1 MTESLI
7 DRALGLAPGPVE
19 GTLRMAGAVGAD
31 VLESVLALSPDHDD
45 YPDDPFA
52 ARDPEYI
59 RRTLPALQ
67 TLSRGYFRGEVRGLE
82 NIPKTKPVLLVGNHS
97 GGTLIA
103 DTFVFSEAFY
113 RHFGPERRFH
123 QLAHDL
129 VFKLPGLRA
138 MLSRYG
144 TVPASRENM
153 KRALE
158 QRSALLVYPGGDH
171 ETYRPSWESSR
182 IDFGGRTGFAKLA
195 LETDTPIVPVVAIGG
210 QETALFLGR
219 GGRLASGLQLDRLF
233 RLKVVPPQIGPP
245 WGITV
250 LDLPGRFPLPAKITV
265 RVLPKIDLRKRLGR
279 DAGPEECAELVTS
292 AMQRALDGLAEE
304 RTLPVVG

>member
-138 MLSRYG
+138 MLSRLPG
-144 TVPASRENM
+144 EHAT
-153 KRALE
+153 RARAAL
-158 QRSALLVYPGGDH
+158 RSARLPRRRSRDLPALVGVQPDRLRRAHGLCQAGARDRHADRPRGGDR
-171 ETYRPSWESSR
+171 RP
-182 IDFGGRTGFAKLA
+182 G
-195 LETDTPIVPVVAIGG
+195 
-210 QETALFLGR
+210 
-219 GGRLASGLQLDRLF
+219 DR
-233 RLKVVPPQIGPP
+233 
-245 WGITV
+245 
-250 LDLPGRFPLPAKITV
+250 PLPRSRRA
-265 RVLPKIDLRKRLGR
+265 PRLGTTAR
-279 DAGPEECAELVTS
+279 PAVSPQG
-292 AMQRALDGLAEE
+292 RAPAD
-304 RTLPVVG
+304 RSTVGDHRA

>member
-144 TVPASRENM
+144 TVPASPENM
-153 KRALE
+153 RRALE

-182 IDFGGRTGFAKLA
+182 IDSAGALA
-195 LETDTPIVPVVAIGG
+195 LASWRSRPTRRSSPWWRSAARRPPSSSVAAGASPRDYSSTG
-210 QETALFLGR
+210 CFASRSCPRRSVHR
-219 GGRLASGLQLDRLF
+219 GGSPCLTSPAAF
-233 RLKVVPPQIGPP
+233 RFRPRSPCGCC
-245 WGITV
+245 
-250 LDLPGRFPLPAKITV
+250 R
-265 RVLPKIDLRKRLGR
+265 R
-279 DAGPEECAELVTS
+279 
-292 AMQRALDGLAEE
+292 
-304 RTLPVVG
+304 